1 MTTTHQPPTIPAL
14 DNSPQIPG
22 AAYTAE
28 LIGHALAVRA
38 GAPGAMDIDE
48 CEYCGARQ
56 LVGDGP
62 RPVEHITA
70 DLLLAHRAREACD
83 GRDLRVLGGLH
94 ADVYDLLCELDSSA
108 GGAR

>member
-1 MTTTHQPPTIPAL
+1 MTTTYQPPTIPAL
-14 DNSPQIPG
+14 DNSPRAQG
-22 AAYTAE
+22 TAYAAE

-38 GAPGAMDIDE
+38 GAPGVTEIDE

-56 LVGDGP
+56 LVGDGS
-62 RPVEHITA
+62 RPVEYITA

-94 ADVYDLLCELDSSA
+94 ADVYDLLCELSA
-108 GGAR
+108 AQA

>member
-1 MTTTHQPPTIPAL
+1 MTTTYQPPTTPAVDADL
-14 DNSPQIPG
+14 CFQN
-22 AAYTAE
+22 A
-28 LIGHALAVRA
+28 ALATEPIGTVLDLG
-38 GAPGAMDIDE
+38 GAHGVVEIDE
-48 CEYCGARQ
+48 CGYCGARQ

-94 ADVYDLLCELDSSA
+94 DDVYDLLCELSA
-108 GGAR
+108 AQA